1 MISYYTSIIILSL
14 LSLGVLSILVFENGR
29 FSKKDKTLL
38 LITYSIVALS
48 AISEWLGIQFSGNTS
63 IPVWA
68 LRLVKCADYILTPIA
83 GGALAVQ
90 LRTRSIW
97 RKLIYLVL
105 IINTLFQL
113 IAVFTGWMIVIDSN
127 NHYTHS
133 KLYIVYIILYLILIL
148 LVITEF
154 EVYGKHFRRIN
165 RKSLIAI
172 LFLVISGILMQEIFG
187 GEIRTASI
195 SLVLGLS
202 MLFIH
207 YVEYSQ
213 LATDDKIERQIVL
226 ITTDTLT
233 GVSSRYAYDKA
244 LKKLN
249 AEKSIPKKL
258 AVFSIDINGLKKTNY
273 TLGHE
278 AGDELIR
285 GAADCISSIFS
296 SNGVCYRTGGDE
308 FIVISEMNREQANK
322 AITKLTKEAGK
333 WHGKIVKEL
342 QLAVGYALY
351 VDHPEMTVEKLIQ
364 EADMAMYSDK
374 DTYYQKNGIARR
386 YY

>member
-187 GEIRTASI
+187 GEIRTAYI

-258 AVFSIDINGLKKTNY
+258 AVFSIDINGLKKTND

-342 QLAVGYALY
+342 QLAMGYALY

>member
-1 MISYYTSIIILSL
+1 MEKY
-14 LSLGVLSILVFENGR
+14 V
-29 FSKKDKTLL
+29 
-38 LITYSIVALS
+38 
-48 AISEWLGIQFSGNTS
+48 Q
-63 IPVWA
+63 
-68 LRLVKCADYILTPIA
+68 PI
-83 GGALAVQ
+83 
-90 LRTRSIW
+90 
-97 RKLIYLVL
+97 Y
-105 IINTLFQL
+105 
-113 IAVFTGWMIVIDSN
+113 
-127 NHYTHS
+127 
-133 KLYIVYIILYLILIL
+133 
-148 LVITEF
+148 
-154 EVYGKHFRRIN
+154 
-165 RKSLIAI
+165 
-172 LFLVISGILMQEIFG
+172 
-187 GEIRTASI
+187 
-195 SLVLGLS
+195 
-202 MLFIH
+202 
-207 YVEYSQ
+207 
-213 LATDDKIERQIVL
+213 DDKIERQIVL

-258 AVFSIDINGLKKTNY
+258 AVFSIDINGLKKTND

-308 FIVISEMNREQANK
+308 FIVIFEMNREQANK

-342 QLAVGYALY
+342 QLAMGYALY

-374 DTYYQKNGIARR
+374 DNYYQKNGIARR

>member
-48 AISEWLGIQFSGNTS
+48 AISEWLGIQFSRNTS

-90 LRTRSIW
+90 LRTKSIL
-97 RKLIYLVL
+97 RKLICLVL

-127 NHYTHS
+127 NHYTHA

-154 EVYGKHFRRIN
+154 AVYGKHFRRIN
-165 RKSLIAI
+165 RKSLVAI

-187 GEIRTASI
+187 GEIRTAYI

-213 LATDDKIERQIVL
+213 LATDDKIERQVVL

-233 GVSSRYAYDKA
+233 GVSSRYAYDRA

-258 AVFSIDINGLKKTNY
+258 AVFSIDINGLKKTND

-278 AGDELIR
+278 AGDELIC

-342 QLAVGYALY
+342 QLAMGYALY

-364 EADMAMYSDK
+364 EADMAMYRDK

>member
-68 LRLVKCADYILTPIA
+68 LHLVKCADYILTPIA

-90 LRTRSIW
+90 LRTRSIL
-97 RKLIYLVL
+97 RKLICLVL

-127 NHYTHS
+127 NHYTHA

-154 EVYGKHFRRIN
+154 AVYGKRFRRIN
-165 RKSLIAI
+165 RKSLVAI

-187 GEIRTASI
+187 GEIRTAYI

-213 LATDDKIERQIVL
+213 LATDDKIERQVVL

-258 AVFSIDINGLKKTNY
+258 AVFSIDINGLKKTND

-342 QLAVGYALY
+342 QLAMGYALY